1 MSEATHE
8 VHGAVC
14 AMRHQRRM
22 MRRQRCINAVMAR
35 QRSSDLFPTDQ
46 PIPASQMIG
55 RAVDVRE
62 IASTLAGGSSVVLA
76 GARRT
81 GTTSVCD
88 AVLGR
93 LGRRGFYTVA
103 VDLFRI
109 ATTAELAEALVS
121 GAISDR
127 SALRRTMHQTRR
139 AGRFVADALQT
150 SAVLKSKAQLGEEL
164 KIAFSPGLAAR
175 DPERYLDYALA
186 LPARIA
192 ATDRK
197 DVIVFFDEFQEVAS
211 PQQPYGDPDRLTK
224 RMRAIFQRS
233 AGVSY
238 LFAGSLER
246 LMRDLFTPSH
256 RALHQFGGF
265 YDLRPIDH
273 DAWMEGLAERYAAD
287 ECVLKPSAL
296 TRIVEY
302 GELHP
307 HNDADRP
314 KSHLATIE
322 LDTRQVDTAI
332 VEQGLL
338 MALAADRVSHEQTVE
353 RIRSMHKLGLVIA
366 ERLARGRPVYPA
378 YRAERCA
385 ARSKDCAMPRSSR
398 VTAGGTGDSQAPC
411 CAATSPTSP
420 DSTDARIPAH
430 HAPGMAHRDMGI
442 PGRGRIAGDDPHQA
456 GMRRSRRA
464 LRILICSPRRASCC
478 RRSGSSRH

>member
-1 MSEATHE
+1 
-8 VHGAVC
+8 
-14 AMRHQRRM
+14 
-22 MRRQRCINAVMAR
+22 MRR
-35 QRSSDLFPTDQ
+35 
-46 PIPASQMIG
+46 G
-55 RAVDVRE
+55 
-62 IASTLAGGSSVVLA
+62 
-76 GARRT
+76 
-81 GTTSVCD
+81 
-88 AVLGR
+88 
-93 LGRRGFYTVA
+93 
-103 VDLFRI
+103 
-109 ATTAELAEALVS
+109 
-121 GAISDR
+121 
-127 SALRRTMHQTRR
+127 
-139 AGRFVADALQT
+139 
-150 SAVLKSKAQLGEEL
+150 
-164 KIAFSPGLAAR
+164 

-197 DVIVFFDEFQEVAS
+197 EVIVFFDQFQEVAS

-238 LFAGSLER
+238 LFAGSLEH

-287 ECVLKPSAL
+287 ECVLEQSAL

-307 HNDADRP
+307 RTTMLIAQ

-366 ERLARGRPVYPA
+366 ERLARGQPVYP
-378 YRAERCA
+378 RL
-385 ARSKDCAMPRSSR
+385 PRGA
-398 VTAGGTGDSQAPC
+398 V
-411 CAATSPTSP
+411 
-420 DSTDARIPAH
+420 
-430 HAPGMAHRDMGI
+430 
-442 PGRGRIAGDDPHQA
+442 
-456 GMRRSRRA
+456 RRA
-464 LRILICSPRRASCC
+464 LEGLRNAAIIESHGRGDWRFTSPLLRRYLTDLA
-478 RRSGSSRH
+478 RFD